1 MPESSL
7 ARTTGEFSR
16 EVLEVRYS
24 SQQNKMGMKQRVA
37 AAKPFNPPYLS
48 HRGSQWLGEPR
59 HQAQRLSPQSFAQ
72 QPPTEGAFVKMTHAG
87 GTQGAQALS

>member
-7 ARTTGEFSR
+7 ARTTGELSR

-37 AAKPFNPPYLS
+37 ATKPFNPPYLS
-48 HRGSQWLGEPR
+48 HSGSQWLGEPR

-87 GTQGAQALS
+87 GAQDA